1 MTNENT
7 EHSEEENSN
16 TASNILYVHCPQCG
30 FANIVSKA
38 MREYIELKKGEFYRM
53 DFNSLVFDKT
63 LFLTDDRG

>member
-7 EHSEEENSN
+7 EHSEEAENLS
-16 TASNILYVHCPQCG
+16 TASNILCVHCPQCG

-53 DFNSLVFDKT
+53 DFDSLVY
-63 LFLTDDRG
+63 DDNIVSNR